1 VPTPTEILRTLKKL
15 LGVKNDDS
23 DEVLLFTINS
33 TIDMICSYCRLQ
45 YVPKQLDNVVLNIAM
60 DLYRSRSFG
69 QEQTEGT
76 VKSITEG
83 DVSVAFD
90 TQNQKS
96 LSSSDTLKNY
106 KIQLDRYRRMGW

>member
-1 VPTPTEILRTLKKL
+1 MPTPTERLKTLKKL

-33 TIDMICSYCRLQ
+33 TIDMICNYCRLQ
-45 YVPKQLDNVVLNIAM
+45 SIPEKLDNVVLNIAM
-60 DLYRSRSFG
+60 DLYRSRNF
-69 QEQTEGT
+69 EQQQIEGT

-90 TQNQKS
+90 TTNCMN
-96 LSSSDTLKNY
+96 LSTSDILKNY